1 MSTNPTPIDI
11 SKMPD
16 LVDLVEEVKATKTP
30 RELRR
35 GNTPVAVITPILEH
49 EAEWD
54 TIKTSLD
61 AIGSWSDIDADKA
74 IADIYRWREEG
85 SRPAT
90 RP

>member
-11 SKMPD
+11 SQMPD
-16 LVDLVEEVKATKTP
+16 VVDFVEEVKTTKSP

-54 TIKTSLD
+54 KIKATF
-61 AIGSWSDIDADKA
+61 GSWSDIDADEVIEK
-74 IADIYRWREEG
+74 IQRWREEG
-85 SRPAT
+85 SRPAH